1 MLYDVLLHSSAVLG
15 NVTDEL
21 YCKVCSIPE
30 SADFLLSMQG
40 EWLQKL
46 LQLDLSGGEDVSYA
60 LDIRHSAVQ
69 VSAPKLA
76 A

>member
-1 MLYDVLLHSSAVLG
+1 M
-15 NVTDEL
+15 
-21 YCKVCSIPE
+21 YCKVCSFPE
-30 SADFLLSMQG
+30 SADLLLSLQG

-46 LQLDLSGGEDVSYA
+46 LQLDLSGGEDASYA

>member
-1 MLYDVLLHSSAVLG
+1 M
-15 NVTDEL
+15 
-21 YCKVCSIPE
+21 YCKVCSFPE
-30 SADFLLSMQG
+30 SADLHMSLQG

-46 LQLDLSGGEDVSYA
+46 LQLDLSGGEDASYA